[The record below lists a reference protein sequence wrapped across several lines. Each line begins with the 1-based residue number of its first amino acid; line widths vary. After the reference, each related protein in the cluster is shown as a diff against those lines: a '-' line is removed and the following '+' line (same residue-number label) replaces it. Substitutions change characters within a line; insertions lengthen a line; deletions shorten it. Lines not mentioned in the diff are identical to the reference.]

1 MFGYSTELR
10 SMTQGKGEYSMEYA
24 RYCPALPSTQQAL
37 MDEYAQLKAKEV
49 SLCLPWKAAYNV
61 ILCYFNFWT

>member
-1 MFGYSTELR
+1 MNEMFGYSTELR

-24 RYCPALPSTQQAL
+24 RFCPALPSTQQAL

-49 SLCLPWKAAYNV
+49 S
-61 ILCYFNFWT
+61 